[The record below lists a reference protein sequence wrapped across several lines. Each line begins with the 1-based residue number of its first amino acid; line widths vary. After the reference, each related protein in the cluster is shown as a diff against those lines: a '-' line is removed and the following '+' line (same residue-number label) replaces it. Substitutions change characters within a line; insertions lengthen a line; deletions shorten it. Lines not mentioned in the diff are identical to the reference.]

1 VAGLADALPLIVI
14 YGLIN
19 GATYALISLGFTLLF
34 GVARL
39 LNLVYGALYMV
50 AGYTIYALSVQNGVS
65 IYLAAPAAVAI
76 VVGVGVAVWLVFVRR
91 GTDPMRF
98 MIGTLLVALFLQYY
112 FSYAFGGQVGYIIPG
127 LVADRSLLIF
137 GISVPVLSILAA
149 VVSIAL
155 VVALYFWVERSAQGR
170 TLRAT
175 AEDPETASLFGV
187 SPFRVALLVVVL
199 SSVLIGVAAVLVV
212 PSAEVTPSM
221 WVDPFVIAFVVA
233 IVGGLGRFLWT
244 LPAAFVLSFS
254 QVVASYYI
262 PYNVSDLV
270 AFAVAIA
277 FIIALPQGF
286 GGVWERRRVG

>member
-1 VAGLADALPLIVI
+1 VAGLANAIPLIVI

-50 AGYTIYALSVQNGVS
+50 AGYTIYALTVQKGVS
-65 IYLAAPAAVAI
+65 IYLAAPLAVGI
-76 VVGVGVAVWLVFVRR
+76 VIAVGLAVWLLFARR

-98 MIGTLLVALFLQYY
+98 MIGTLLVALFLEYF

-127 LVADRSLLIF
+127 LVTSRSILIL
-137 GISVPVLSILAA
+137 GVSVPWLSILAA
-149 VVSIAL
+149 VVSILL
-155 VVALYFWVERSAQGR
+155 VVVLYFWVERSAQGR

-187 SPFRVALLVVVL
+187 SPFRVAVLAVVL
-199 SSVLIGVAAVLVV
+199 SSALIGLAAVLVV
-212 PSAEVTPSM
+212 PSSEVTPSM

-233 IVGGLGRFLWT
+233 IVGGLGKFLWT
-244 LPAAFVLSFS
+244 LPAAFLLSFS

-277 FIIALPQGF
+277 FIIVLPQGF
-286 GGVWERRRVG
+286 GGIWEMHRVG